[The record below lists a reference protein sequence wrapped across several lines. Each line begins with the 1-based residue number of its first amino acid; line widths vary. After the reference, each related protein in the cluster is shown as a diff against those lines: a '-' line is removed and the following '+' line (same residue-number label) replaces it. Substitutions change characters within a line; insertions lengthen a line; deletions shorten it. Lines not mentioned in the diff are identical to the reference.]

1 MQGLAPHVAFVLH
14 AEPHVITPSP
24 DGWPG
29 RDAQLGHVQSPP
41 PGFNSRRPR
50 WEAEAVVPGG
60 CGAAGR
66 LCLPGIPWTAFCMC
80 HGPCSLRWVSHLVAI
95 LLVLC
100 KAPFYLLTLS
110 LLLVLTV
117 AMLGTPYTDSSC
129 L

>member
-1 MQGLAPHVAFVLH
+1 M
-14 AEPHVITPSP
+14 
-24 DGWPG
+24 
-29 RDAQLGHVQSPP
+29 
-41 PGFNSRRPR
+41 
-50 WEAEAVVPGG
+50 
-60 CGAAGR
+60 
-66 LCLPGIPWTAFCMC
+66 
-80 HGPCSLRWVSHLVAI
+80 VAI